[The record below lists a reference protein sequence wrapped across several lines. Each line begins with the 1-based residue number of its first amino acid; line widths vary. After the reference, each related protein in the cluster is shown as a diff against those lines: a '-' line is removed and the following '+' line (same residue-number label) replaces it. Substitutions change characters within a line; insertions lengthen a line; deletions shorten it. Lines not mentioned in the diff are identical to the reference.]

1 MTREPVPVPEKPSV
15 SVPGKR
21 PVNVVTVTP
30 NPAIDWTVTVPGFAA
45 GAVNRAAAER
55 SQPAGKGVNVAAA
68 LAGYGLGVAATGFL
82 GRDNAAAFEA
92 FFAARRI
99 GDAFVRVDGAT
110 RTGIKI
116 VDPDRQETT
125 DVNFPGTPVSGDHLD
140 VLRERVR
147 ALAVRGNRWF
157 VLAGS
162 LPPGA
167 DPSLYAV
174 LARSIMAA
182 GCHVVLDTSGEALQH
197 ALDAAPSIVKPNL
210 HELEALAGRALPS
223 AGDVADAARALL
235 ERGVELAA
243 VSMGADGAL
252 FVTRDAIVHARP
264 PAVEV
269 GSSVGA
275 GDAMVAGIV
284 AARLAG
290 LDLADTARLATAFS
304 VAALTHREP
313 GAPTREEIEVLAGR
327 VGVEQVG

>member
-1 MTREPVPVPEKPSV
+1 MPDQPPIE
-15 SVPGKR
+15 
-21 PVNVVTVTP
+21 VVTVTP

-68 LAGYGLGVAATGFL
+68 LAGYGIPVAATGFL

-99 GDAFVRVDGAT
+99 DNAFVRVHGAT

-125 DVNFPGTPVSGDHLD
+125 DVNFPGAAVTADD
-140 VLRERVR
+140 VETLLERVE
-147 ALAVRGNRWF
+147 ALAEGSNRWF

-167 DPSLYAV
+167 DPALYAELTGV
-174 LARSIMAA
+174 ITAA
-182 GCHVVLDTSGEALQH
+182 GCPVVLDTSGDALRH
-197 ALDAAPSIVKPNL
+197 ALDAAPAPAVVKPNV
-210 HELEALAGRALPS
+210 HELEALVGHALPS
-223 AGDVADAARALL
+223 VDHVADAARALL
-235 ERGVELAA
+235 QRGVQLAA
-243 VSMGADGAL
+243 VSMGAEGAL
-252 FVTRDAIVHARP
+252 FVARQGIVRARP
-264 PAVEV
+264 PAIET
-269 GSSVGA
+269 GSTVGA

-304 VAALTHREP
+304 LAALTRRTP
-313 GAPTREEIEVLAGR
+313 GAPSPAEVEAFVGR
-327 VGVEQVG
+327 VEVEPMDG